1 MLAGVVGNLKL
12 NFMEK
17 EKKLN
22 AYECYKLKKEKALS
36 DQKYKELLKNNK
48 IIIKK
53 K

>member
-1 MLAGVVGNLKL
+1 MSTANNQNLS
-12 NFMEK
+12 
-17 EKKLN
+17 

-36 DQKYKELLKNNK
+36 DQEYKELLIKNK